1 MPKVI
6 SRCPICGQKL
16 KVVKLRCEHCDTALE
31 NDFSLTA
38 FDYLTPDEQYFAETF
53 LKCRGNIKEVEKEL
67 KISYPTVRA
76 RLDQV
81 IAALGGRPAPAEGQS
96 KQRKKEILDALERG
110 ELTAEEAVAQL
121 KENGG
126 E

>member
-1 MPKVI
+1 MPQVI
-6 SRCPICGQKL
+6 SRCPVCGRKL
-16 KVVKLRCEHCDTALE
+16 KVVKLQCEHCETAIE
-31 NDFSLTA
+31 NEFSLSA
-38 FDYLTPDEQYFAETF
+38 FDYLTPDELYFAETF

-81 IAALGGRPAPAEGQS
+81 IVSLGGRPARSEEES

-110 ELTAEEAVAQL
+110 ELTAEEAVAKL